1 MRAPKAC
8 ANGRNLSVMP
18 TGWPLCLSAN
28 PACVV
33 SPLASSTVSFF
44 IAASQSSSVLTGL
57 SGSSPAFFQRSTL
70 MYICWKFPC
79 SIGMP

>member
-1 MRAPKAC
+1 MNLTITSVARAGLTEGSTTRQKMPS
-8 ANGRNLSVMP
+8 SVRRR
-18 TGWPLCLSAN
+18 
-28 PACVV
+28 
-33 SPLASSTVSFF
+33 FF

-79 SIGMP
+79 SVGMP